1 VAPPRDWDVVTR
13 RPVGGECF
21 SRDMDLAAALLEK
34 ENEVARLAAELAQ
47 LRHQSQARIDALL
60 DTVKGKDKE
69 IEKLRHRLDQL
80 CRHVFGRRAEYVDP
94 SQLRL
99 AFAMLQAEQA
109 AEAEPASTST
119 DGAAAAPSRAR
130 GGHGRRRL
138 DNLPVERVEIHPVP
152 EARQCAI
159 CGEEMRPLKGAD
171 EVTKQVEF
179 QPGHF
184 FIRETARIKYSC
196 AKHEEGGVVC
206 PPLPPMPIVKG
217 LPGPGLLA
225 HVATSRYS
233 DHLPF
238 HRLEGIFAR
247 HGVEI
252 ARSTMCD
259 WMAELAFLF
268 GLIYAEIVKQILAS
282 IVVQTDDTIV
292 CVVDPAAEG
301 GSKKGHY
308 WAYRGE
314 LGSVAYDYTPTR
326 SGDGPARFLAGFLG
340 RYLQAD
346 AFAGYNRLYASG
358 RVLEVACVAH
368 VRRGFYEAKDTE
380 PKALIALSRIG
391 DLYAVEREAT
401 ERNLDHDARRALR
414 QEKSAPIVRGF
425 IEWLDSEAERALPA
439 SPFGQAIGYARN
451 LRDALPRY
459 LEDGRISIDNNR
471 VELCMRHVAIGR
483 KNWEHIQGDEAA
495 RRNAVLFS
503 IVMSCRELKI
513 DPFAYFR
520 DVLERI
526 STHPASRI
534 AELTPRYWKP
544 AQPPPDPAPPS

>member
-1 VAPPRDWDVVTR
+1 MTHC
-13 RPVGGECF
+13 PVGPIWF
-21 SRDMDLAAALLEK
+21 KVDMDLDTALLE
-34 ENEVARLAAELAQ
+34 NARLKAELTH
-47 LRHQSQARIDALL
+47 LRNESRARIDTLL
-60 DTVKGKDKE
+60 ATLKGKEQE

-80 CRHVFGRRAEYVDP
+80 CRHVFGRRAEHVDP

-109 AEAEPASTST
+109 VASESPAAPATPAS
-119 DGAAAAPSRAR
+119 GARR
-130 GGHGRRRL
+130 GHGRRRIE
-138 DNLPVERVEIHPVP
+138 NLPVERTEIHPVP
-152 EARQCAI
+152 EARRCSV
-159 CGEEMRPLKGAD
+159 CGGEMRPLKGAE

-184 FIRETARIKYSC
+184 FVRETVRFKYSC
-196 AKHEEGGVVC
+196 AKHEEAGVVC
-206 PPLPPMPIVKG
+206 PPVPPMPIVKG

-247 HGVEI
+247 HGFEI
-252 ARSTMCD
+252 ARSTLCD
-259 WMAELAFLF
+259 WMGELAFIF
-268 GLIYAEIVKQILAS
+268 GLVYAEIVKQVLAS
-282 IVVQTDDTIV
+282 VVVQTDDTIV
-292 CVVDPAAEG
+292 CVIDPAAEG

-326 SGDGPARFLAGFLG
+326 SGDGPARFLEKFAG

-346 AFAGYNRLYASG
+346 AYAGYNRIYATG
-358 RVLEVACVAH
+358 RVFEVACMAH

-401 ERNLDHDARRALR
+401 ERNLDHEAKRTLR
-414 QEKSAPIVRGF
+414 QEKSAPILRSF
-425 IEWLDSEAERALPA
+425 IDWLDAESERALPA
-439 SPFGQAIGYARN
+439 SPFGTAIGYARN

-495 RRNAVLFS
+495 QRNAVLFS
-503 IVMSCRELKI
+503 IVMSCRELEI

-520 DVLERI
+520 DVIERV
-526 STHPASRI
+526 STHPVSRI

-544 AQPPPDPAPPS
+544 AQPPPAPSSG